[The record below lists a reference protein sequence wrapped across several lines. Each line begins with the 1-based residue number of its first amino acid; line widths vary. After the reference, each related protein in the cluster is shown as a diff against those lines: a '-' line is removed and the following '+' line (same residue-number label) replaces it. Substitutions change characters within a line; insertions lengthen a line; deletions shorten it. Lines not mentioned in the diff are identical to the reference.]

1 MEVLGYISFLVMGM
15 TLGLVGAGGSILT
28 IPILVYVFKVPVLLS
43 TTYSLFIVGTSA
55 FFGLFRS
62 KNAIA
67 YRKAFLFALPSLI
80 GVSITRLYIIPYLPD
95 KIRGYPIESWLLG
108 LLVIFMLL
116 ASYFMIR
123 GCNLESTPQKPTLTM
138 VLRIAFIGLFMGM
151 IMGLLGA
158 GGGFLIIPTLVLFL
172 GINMKQAVSTSLFII
187 MINST
192 TGFFADRHP
201 LDISHYMVLFFF
213 TGISMCGMWLGTRI
227 STNIPNH
234 ILHKGFGWFIAIVAV
249 IILVK
254 EFYLV

>member
-1 MEVLGYISFLVMGM
+1 MEILGYISFLFMGM

-28 IPILVYVFKVPVLLS
+28 IPILVYVFKVPILLS
-43 TTYSLFIVGTSA
+43 TTYSLFIVATSA

-80 GVSITRLYIIPYLPD
+80 GVSITRMYIIPQLPE
-95 KIRGYPIESWLLG
+95 KISGLSVESFLLG
-108 LLVIFMLL
+108 LLVIFMLI

-123 GCNLESTPQKPTLTM
+123 GYNLESTPQKFTLPV
-138 VLRIAFIGLFMGM
+138 VLKIAFIGLFMGM

-158 GGGFLIIPTLVLFL
+158 GGGFLIIPTLVLLL

-201 LDISHYMVLFFF
+201 LDIAHYKVLFFF
-213 TGISMCGMWLGTRI
+213 TGLALCGMWLGTHM
-227 STNIPNH
+227 SPNIPNH
-234 ILHKGFGWFIAIVAV
+234 TLHKGFGWFIAVVAV
-249 IILVK
+249 LIIVK
-254 EFYLV
+254 EFYFL